1 MACMSYVKRLGI
13 VLLVLLLCVCCDQ
26 ATKYTAKGLLHPYLP
41 VSLFNDAV
49 RLQYAENKGAFLSLG
64 SSLPEETRFWV
75 FTVAVSLALLG
86 LFACVVVRLRKMKF
100 SNVLALTL
108 IVAGS
113 ISNVID
119 RMLNN
124 GRVVDFLN
132 IGIGSLRTGIFN
144 IADVAITVGVCLV
157 VLNSFLKVKFSFRQ
171 LFSKLHLE

>member
-1 MACMSYVKRLGI
+1 MSYVKRLSI
-13 VLLVLLLCVCCDQ
+13 ISLVFLLCVCCDQ
-26 ATKYTAKGLLHPYLP
+26 ATKYTAKELLHPYLP
-41 VSLFNDAV
+41 VSLFNDTV

-64 SSLPEETRFWV
+64 ASLPEETRFWV

-86 LFACVVVRLRKMKF
+86 LFTCVVVRFRKMKF

-108 IVAGS
+108 ILAGS

-124 GRVVDFLN
+124 GRVIDFLN

-157 VLNSFLKVKFSFRQ
+157 VLNSFLKVKFNSRQ
-171 LFSKLHLE
+171 LLSKLRPE

>member
-1 MACMSYVKRLGI
+1 MSYVKRLGI
-13 VLLVLLLCVCCDQ
+13 ILLVLPLCVCCDQ
-26 ATKYTAKGLLHPYLP
+26 ATKYTVKELLHPYMP
-41 VSLFNDAV
+41 VSLFNDVV

-64 SSLPEETRFWV
+64 ASLPEGTRFWV

-86 LFACVVVRLRKMKF
+86 LFTCVVVRFRKMKF
-100 SNVLALTL
+100 SNALALTL

-157 VLNSFLKVKFSFRQ
+157 VLNSFLKVKFNSRQ
-171 LFSKLHLE
+171 LLSKLRPE